1 MPAVLMHS
9 LFPKFVLTPKFFQC
23 VFTVKNVHC
32 TQYLDPIC
40 ALPTGKQDR
49 LERLRRQKTKSESY
63 LKPYHK
69 GCNQQTPFF
78 TSLFFYADWKKIY
91 SPTFL
96 RFAELMAQPTSLTAL
111 QKHIFTIQVLYRP
124 EQKVHAC
131 LKTVSN
137 AECGYLAST

>member
-63 LKPYHK
+63 LKPYHN

-91 SPTFL
+91 SLNISQVCRTNGPTNLFNCITETY
-96 RFAELMAQPTSLTAL
+96 FHYTGTL
-111 QKHIFTIQVLYRP
+111 QART
-124 EQKVHAC
+124 EGAC
-131 LKTVSN
+131 MSENSV
-137 AECGYLAST
+137 

>member
-91 SPTFL
+91 SLNISQVCRTNGPTNLFNCITETV
-96 RFAELMAQPTSLTAL
+96 FSFYYTGTL
-111 QKHIFTIQVLYRP
+111 QART
-124 EQKVHAC
+124 EGAC
-131 LKTVSN
+131 MSENSV
-137 AECGYLAST
+137 